1 MNRYTD
7 KIDLIRQKSRQN
19 NVTFGDPK
27 FTSRKQAE
35 KEQTCSNFYE

>member
-7 KIDLIRQKSRQN
+7 KIDLIRQKSRQY

-27 FTSRKQAE
+27 FTSRKQTE
-35 KEQTCSNFYE
+35 KEQTF